1 MNITV
6 TEQPIL
12 IEAKTSGSYGEKS
25 ISYCVIE
32 SSHGLCLNK
41 TEIISAQIHACEKL
55 LKYAKDETDLS
66 TIEKEI
72 LELRFALD
80 LISF

>member
-12 IEAKTSGSYGEKS
+12 IEAKTSGSYGKKS

-41 TEIISAQIHACEKL
+41 TEIISAQIQACERL

>member
-1 MNITV
+1 MNITI

-12 IEAKTSGSYGEKS
+12 IEAKTSGSYGKKN
-25 ISYCVIE
+25 ISYCIIE

-41 TEIISAQIHACEKL
+41 TEIISAQIHACERL

>member
-1 MNITV
+1 MNITI

-12 IEAKTSGSYGEKS
+12 IEAKTSGSYGKKS

-41 TEIISAQIHACEKL
+41 TEIISAQIHACERL

>member
-12 IEAKTSGSYGEKS
+12 IEAKTSSSYGKKS

>member
-1 MNITV
+1 MNIAV
-6 TEQPIL
+6 AEQPIL
-12 IEAKTSGSYGEKS
+12 IEAKTSGSYGKKS
-25 ISYCVIE
+25 ISYRVTE
-32 SSHGLCLNK
+32 SPHSLCLNK
-41 TEIISAQIHACEKL
+41 TEIISAQIHACERL
-55 LKYAKDETDLS
+55 IKYAKDETDLS